1 MTSQENNDHKPDLLA
16 AMAPV
21 TTCWCG
27 GVLEISVH
35 SLYGRCTACGT
46 LVLAQRLN
54 AQQLKRFYTV
64 DGYWRGHVVEKSGH
78 PPIETRAENDFRD
91 RIPVWHG
98 LVEKYCPQ
106 AKSLIEIG
114 CSHGGFL
121 HYCRERG
128 IPDVVGVEVDQAT
141 CDFAKRRFNLQH
153 VQSGLF
159 PDVKLPFAQFDV
171 ISGFDVLEHFLEPVR
186 ALRAVADLLKDDGV
200 FIFQTPCYRGEGAG
214 WEQFRPEE
222 HIFLFD
228 DQNIHR
234 VMAQAEL
241 EVTEILP
248 GYFRDDMFV
257 VGRKRQVAKRILFV
271 RPDAIGDNV
280 LASALLAPI
289 KKKYADARL
298 TVVCQELVVPL
309 YRACPHVDDIIAF
322 DRTRFYQDTIYRSNV
337 LARLQALRADLALTS
352 VYSPEPLTDLL
363 TIGSGAR
370 RIVALRGDTTNMTA
384 EMHAQ
389 RRERYDQLVQ
399 SAGEWRPE
407 LTRHADFLVGLG
419 MATAELR
426 PQLWLSAEDERFA
439 EEFFREQDIKPE
451 RTLLLFAGASH
462 PMRVFMRY
470 AEALVGV
477 CREYGLTV
485 LAVGVAADREFSQAI
500 LDSVGAPAVNLCGK
514 LTLTQTAA
522 VLKRC
527 RVALGAETGT
537 AHMACALDVPQVVV
551 LGGGHFGRFMPYS
564 VSTRVVVLPLDC
576 YGCNWACRFATA
588 HCVQDIAPVVIE
600 QALRHALT
608 VPAERP
614 TLFVQGTSLW
624 NPGAAGPTWQSF
636 DQWLA
641 AGTLEIIP
649 VGPVPPTVAA
659 NWQAQSLRYE
669 QRFDEAET
677 ILAQSR
683 LLSDRTACKKPAYID
698 QAIDLNRD
706 GERLFNAGDLV
717 GAAAAFAQ
725 AIALHPRCVAAHNNL
740 AVLAWQQGDAE
751 QALECL
757 VTAREME
764 PDNRDVV
771 LNGVKML
778 AALASKADALRLCRD
793 YLDTH
798 AEDEELQLL
807 AEQLAAGGASGQT
820 PEISTESAAQ
830 ASPDD
835 PNGAASDSTDA
846 SSNLTSSVDTGAEEG
861 RIATTAARLLQE
873 GNAAFASGAI
883 QKSIRLFE
891 QAWSEDASI
900 GNIDALNNQ
909 MVAYWSLADIEKT
922 RQFMAAA
929 LQLDSQNRSVVVN
942 SGKILFVLNRF
953 KEAAACFT
961 DYLKEHP
968 FDEEIS
974 KFLVTIESAL
984 MKYQGELAD
993 GSDLSAR
1000 TSRESARS
1008 DVTVIDYTQPE
1019 FSALAPRIS
1028 IVIPS
1033 FNQGKFIEA
1042 TLCSVLNQ
1050 NYPNLELIVMDGGS
1064 TDASAE
1070 IIKKYQDRISYW
1082 QSQPDE
1088 GQYWAINEGFRR
1100 SDGDIMTW
1108 INSDDKL
1115 HLNSLN
1121 IMASAFQQLSEVEWI
1136 TGVPNVMSETGTIQ
1150 WVCHPLPV
1158 FSRAYY
1164 LQNKYDYPS
1173 FIQQEGTF
1181 WRRSLWE
1188 KAGATLRSEFKMAG
1202 DLELWT
1208 RFFRYAP
1215 LYTVDA
1221 FTGCFRQQKDQK
1233 TAVAMDLY
1241 RSEANDILH
1250 EEIARAAK
1258 LNEPLI
1264 TPVPPIRI
1272 RACETKIEDVRAADS
1287 SSKDIQAITPAVSAA
1302 RHAYRVSAIVST
1314 YNSERFLRGCLD
1326 DLEAQTIADQIEII
1340 VVDSGSE
1347 QNERAIV
1354 EEYQGRYANIRYL
1367 RTEQRETVYAAWNR
1381 GVEAATARYLTNAN
1395 TDDRH
1400 RRDALERLAAELDA
1414 RPDIALVYADCAVT
1428 RQENARYE
1436 NVHVIGYF
1444 SWPAYDR
1451 AALFQT
1457 CYVGPQPMWR
1467 RELHAKHGCF
1477 AAQYRSAGDY
1487 EFWLRIAA
1495 EEKFHHVPEVLGLYL
1510 TSPGSVENSNTAL
1523 SAQESERA
1531 RVSHWQDSWG
1541 ARPRKTSSF
1550 FAPVTPA
1557 KALPAKRASAD
1568 RQLLVS
1574 VIVPTCNRAVLLKD
1588 ALASLVAQDYANW
1601 EAVVVNDGGVDV
1613 ESMALA
1619 VDPHGRVR
1627 YFAHDTSRGPG
1638 AARNTGL
1645 SHARGEI
1652 ICYLDDDDLFL
1663 ENHLSTVIA
1672 ALGASTP
1679 GFVYTDARYVREE
1692 IKGGERKL
1700 INTDTRYLHRD
1711 YSREHLLVTNYIPIN
1726 TWAHHKACLEKGC
1739 LFDTDLTSYEDWD
1752 FLLKM
1757 GRHFTFQHI
1766 LLTTVEVRERDDC
1779 ERVSARGSGKIAE
1792 AYREIYLRTEDLA
1805 DGDIR
1810 NRREQV
1816 LRELQP
1822 NVKSTATV
1830 DEVYQTWIGRNVLD
1844 ETAAAHCDARASQ
1857 WSATPVVHIIVDLET
1872 NQQSRLADTI
1882 DSLGG
1887 QLLSNW
1893 RLSVIATEPAP
1904 NSLFDELDILHWE
1917 VVPQGVDRSLALNK
1931 IATAVTADW
1940 VLLATAGD
1948 RLAAQ
1953 FSFMLADYANRN
1965 PQWRLIYSDE
1975 DRLTRDG
1982 KRHDA
1987 HFKPDFNPDLLRSL
2001 PYMGESC
2008 ALRRDLLL
2016 ELGGYAACAGMRNY
2030 DSALRTFET
2039 AGAAALG
2046 HIAAV
2051 LYHRCDE
2058 NIDVQKDAATI
2069 EYGRQMLSAHLQR
2082 QGLDTDVQNGLLPGS
2097 YFVDYRHRTQPLVSI
2112 IIPFT
2117 GHVDVLKMCLTSL
2130 LEKTDYPNF
2139 EVLVIDTITPEP
2151 EAPEYLEQLADDP
2164 RIRVLRYSQECN
2176 FAAINNRAAREARGD
2191 YLLLLNNDAVIIQA
2205 NWLSRLMA
2213 HGQRTEVGIVGAR
2226 LIYPNRCLQHAGII
2240 LGMGGQG
2247 VAEYAFTGLPM
2258 EAPGYLGRAQV
2269 VQNYSA
2275 VSADCMLI
2283 RKGLYFDVGGIDERY
2298 STVLHNAIDLCLKVT
2313 QRGHAIVWTP
2323 FATLMRLGMKEAEDP
2338 KHLARTASETDAL
2351 IDAWLP
2357 QLARDAAFNRQ
2368 LSLQSPSVWCAE
2380 PDLAASAGG
2389 HSNERPRILGAGL
2402 GSDGSWQYRG
2412 VSPLH
2417 ALQRHGH
2424 ADCVIIPKYVDR
2436 IRIPTVTELERIQA
2450 QALLLYN
2457 TIHDDHLAAL
2467 ERYQRHSKVLRVF
2480 GLDDLASEL
2489 PQKNPF
2495 RTQVYKDIK
2504 KRIRTALGFCDR
2516 LIVTTEP
2523 LGESFRGMI
2532 GDIRVVPNYLERAR
2546 WEGLRSQRRDA
2557 RKPRVGWAGALQH
2570 QGDLELIIDVVKETA
2585 TELDWIFLGM
2595 CPKEIRCLVAEFHP
2609 PVDFDDY
2616 PAKLASLDLDLAIAP
2631 LEYNRFNEAK
2641 SNLRLLEYGAMGWPV
2656 VCTNIHPYQN
2666 APVERVPNNPR
2677 AWLNAIRARTAD
2689 LDAAA
2694 AEGQRLR
2701 AWVLQNYL
2709 LEDHLEDWLSA
2720 LSTGSASS
2728 ERQSAE
2734 IVARSRIAGV

>member
-1 MTSQENNDHKPDLLA
+1 MTSQENNDHKSDLLA
-16 AMAPV
+16 AAAPV

-27 GVLEISVH
+27 GALEASVH
-35 SLYGRCTACGT
+35 PLYGRCVSCGT
-46 LVLAQRLN
+46 LVLAQRLT
-54 AQQLKRFYTV
+54 AQQLKQFYTV

-78 PPIETRAENDFRD
+78 PPIETRADNDFHD

-98 LVEKYCPQ
+98 LVEKHCPQ

-121 HYCRERG
+121 HYCREHG

-159 PDVKLPFAQFDV
+159 PDVKLPFAKFDV
-171 ISGFDVLEHFLEPVR
+171 VSGFDVFEHFLEPVR
-186 ALRAVADLLKDDGV
+186 ALRAVAAMLKDDGI
-200 FIFQTPCYRGEGAG
+200 FIFQTPCYRGEAAS

-222 HIFLFD
+222 HLFLFD

-241 EVTEILP
+241 EVTGIFP

-271 RPDAIGDNV
+271 RTDAIGDNV
-280 LASALLAPI
+280 LASTLLEPI

-298 TVVCQELVVPL
+298 TVVCQEIVAPL
-309 YRACPHVDDIIAF
+309 YRACPHIDEIIAF
-322 DRTRFYQDTIYRSNV
+322 DRTRVYQDTIYRSNL
-337 LARLQALRADLALTS
+337 LARLQALRAELALTS
-352 VYSPEPLTDLL
+352 VYSPESLTDLL

-370 RIVALRGDTTNMTA
+370 RIVGLRGDTTNMTA

-389 RRERYDQLVQ
+389 RSERYDQLVQ
-399 SAGEWRPE
+399 SSGEWRPE
-407 LTRHADFLVGLG
+407 LSRHADFLAGLG
-419 MATAELR
+419 IVMTAKLR

-439 EEFFREQDIKPE
+439 EDFFREQAIKPE

-462 PMRVFMRY
+462 PMRVFTRY
-470 AEALVGV
+470 AHALVGV

-485 LAVGVAADREFSQAI
+485 LAVGVAADREFSQDI
-500 LDSVGAPAVNLCGK
+500 LDSVGAPAINLCGK

-537 AHMACALDVPQVVV
+537 AHMASALAVPQVVV

-564 VSTRVVVLPLDC
+564 ASTRAVILPLDC

-588 HCVQDIAPVVIE
+588 HCVQDVAPVVIE

-608 VPAERP
+608 VPSERS

-624 NPGAAGPTWQSF
+624 NPGAAGPSWQPF
-636 DQWLA
+636 DKWLA
-641 AGTLEIIP
+641 AGTLDIIP
-649 VGPVPPTVAA
+649 VGPVPPAVAA
-659 NWQAQSLRYE
+659 NWQAQILRHE

-677 ILAQSR
+677 ILTHAR
-683 LLSDRTACKKPAYID
+683 LLADRTACEKKPVCID
-698 QAIDLNRD
+698 QAIDLNGE
-706 GERLFNAGDLV
+706 GERLFNAGDPA

-725 AIALHPRCVAAHNNL
+725 AIALHPGCVAAQNNL

-751 QALECL
+751 RALQYL

-778 AALASKADALRLCRD
+778 AALAGKADALRLCRA
-793 YLDTH
+793 YLATH
-798 AEDEELQLL
+798 SGDEELQSL
-807 AEQLAAGGASGQT
+807 AEQLAAGDASDQT
-820 PEISTESAAQ
+820 PESPTESAAQ
-830 ASPDD
+830 TSPDAFKAIANESID
-835 PNGAASDSTDA
+835 IRSSNGSFVDKREENGAGE
-846 SSNLTSSVDTGAEEG
+846 TSAMHFL
-861 RIATTAARLLQE
+861 RE
-873 GNAAFASGAI
+873 GNVAFAAGAI
-883 QKSIRLFE
+883 RESIQLFA
-891 QAWSEDASI
+891 QAWSADASI

-909 MVAYWSLADIEKT
+909 MVAYWSLTDVDKT
-922 RQFMAAA
+922 LQFMAAA
-929 LQLDSQNRSVVVN
+929 LQIDSMNRSVVVN

-953 KEAAACFT
+953 KEAAACFAG
-961 DYLKEHP
+961 YLKAHP
-968 FDEEIS
+968 RDEEIS

-984 MKYQGELAD
+984 KKYQDELAE
-993 GSDLSAR
+993 GSDRNASVAR
-1000 TSRESARS
+1000 EPES
-1008 DVTVIDYTQPE
+1008 DVKVIDYSQPE
-1019 FSALAPRIS
+1019 FSASAPRIS
-1028 IVIPS
+1028 IVVPS

-1042 TLCSVLNQ
+1042 TLGSILDQ

-1064 TDASAE
+1064 TDKSVE

-1082 QSQPDE
+1082 QSQSDA

-1100 SDGDIMTW
+1100 SNGDIMAW

-1115 HLNSLN
+1115 HRDSLN
-1121 IMASAFQQLSEVEWI
+1121 AMASAFQQLPDVEWI
-1136 TGVPNVMSETGTIQ
+1136 TGIPNVMSEAGAIQ

-1164 LQNKYDYPS
+1164 LQKKYDYPS

-1208 RFFRYAP
+1208 RFFRHAP
-1215 LYTVDA
+1215 LYTMDT
-1221 FTGCFRQQKDQK
+1221 FTGCFRQQKEQK
-1233 TAVAMDLY
+1233 TAVAMELY
-1241 RSEANDILH
+1241 RAEANDILN
-1250 EEIARAAK
+1250 EEIARAGK
-1258 LNEPLI
+1258 PNEPLI
-1264 TPVPPIRI
+1264 SPVPPIRI
-1272 RACETKIEDVRAADS
+1272 RACEVRIEDVCDADS
-1287 SSKDIQAITPAVSAA
+1287 SGKNIQTITPAVNAA
-1302 RHAYRVSAIVST
+1302 HDYRITAIVST
-1314 YNSERFLRGCLD
+1314 YNGERFLRGCLD

-1381 GVEAATARYLTNAN
+1381 GVEAATAPYLTNAN

-1414 RPDIALVYADCAVT
+1414 RPDIALVYADSAVT
-1428 RQENARYE
+1428 RQENACYE

-1467 RELHAKHGCF
+1467 RDLHVKHGCF

-1495 EEKFHHVPEVLGLYL
+1495 AEKFHHVPEVLGLYL

-1531 RVSHWQDSWG
+1531 RVSHWQDAWG
-1541 ARPRKTSSF
+1541 ARPQKSSSF
-1550 FAPVTPA
+1550 FVPVTPA

-1568 RQLLVS
+1568 RQPLVS
-1574 VIVPTCNRAVLLKD
+1574 VIVPTCNRAALLKD

-1619 VDPHGRVR
+1619 LDPRGRVR

-1663 ENHLSTVIA
+1663 ESHLSTVVA

-1739 LFDTDLTSYEDWD
+1739 LFDADLTSYEDWD

-1757 GRHFTFQHI
+1757 ARHFTFKHI
-1766 LLTTVEVRERDDC
+1766 PSTTVEVRERDDC

-1792 AYREIYLRTEDLA
+1792 AYREIYLRTEDLV

-1844 ETAAAHCDARASQ
+1844 ETAAAHCSARALQ
-1857 WSATPVVHIIVDLET
+1857 WPATPVVHIIVDLEAS
-1872 NQQSRLADTI
+1872 QQSRLADTI

-1917 VVPQGVDRSLALNK
+1917 VVPQGVDRSLALNN

-1965 PQWRLIYSDE
+1965 PRWRLIYSDE

-2001 PYMGESC
+2001 PYMGASC

-2016 ELGGYAACAGMRNY
+2016 ELGGYATCAGMRNY

-2039 AGAAALG
+2039 AGAEAIG
-2046 HIAAV
+2046 HIADV

-2058 NIDVQKDAATI
+2058 NIDEQKDAATI

-2082 QGLDTDVQNGLLPGS
+2082 QGLVTDVQNGLLPGR
-2097 YFVDYRHRTQPLVSI
+2097 YFVDYQHSTQPLVSI
-2112 IIPFT
+2112 VIPFT
-2117 GHVDVLKMCLTSL
+2117 GQADVLKMCLTSL

-2139 EVLVIDTITPEP
+2139 EVLVIDTMTPEP
-2151 EAPEYLEQLADDP
+2151 QAPEYLQQLADDP
-2164 RIRVLRYSQECN
+2164 RIRVLRYSQEYH
-2176 FAAINNRAAREARGD
+2176 FGPMNNRAAREARGD

-2226 LIYPNRCLQHAGII
+2226 LIYPNRSLQHAGII

-2283 RKGLYFDVGGIDERY
+2283 RKVLYFDAGGMDERHL
-2298 STVLHNAIDLCLKVT
+2298 TVLHNAVDLCLKVR

-2338 KHLARTASETDAL
+2338 KHLARTAGETDAL

-2380 PDLAASAGG
+2380 PDLAVSAGD

-2424 ADCVIIPKYVDR
+2424 ADCVIIPKYADR

-2450 QALLLYN
+2450 QSLLLYN

-2504 KRIRTALGFCDR
+2504 KRIRTALGLCDR

-2532 GDIRVVPNYLERAR
+2532 GDIRVVPNYLERSR
-2546 WEGLRSQRRDA
+2546 WEGLRSQRRDG

-2570 QGDLELIIDVVKETA
+2570 QGDLELIVDVVKETA
-2585 TELDWIFLGM
+2585 AELDWIFLGM

-2609 PVDFDDY
+2609 PVDFDNY

-2694 AEGQRLR
+2694 AEGQRLK
-2701 AWVLQNYL
+2701 AWVLQNYM
-2709 LEDHLEDWLSA
+2709 LEDHLEDWLNA
-2720 LSTGSASS
+2720 LSTGNVSS
-2728 ERQSAE
+2728 ECQCAE
-2734 IVARSRIAGV
+2734 TETRSRIAGV